1 MAYQTEKLE
10 ARIAEK
16 FGTQKAFAQAIGASR
31 SAVCRY
37 LREGR
42 DWRGSTL
49 IKAIRVLEIPN
60 EEIDSYFFAPKVTQM
75 EPKGVS
81 K

>member
-1 MAYQTEKLE
+1 MAYKTDKLE
-10 ARIAEK
+10 ARIVEK

-37 LREGR
+37 IKEGR

-49 IKAIRVLEIPN
+49 IKAIRVLEIP
-60 EEIDSYFFAPKVTQM
+60 EDEIEAYFFEPRVTLM
-75 EPKGVS
+75 EPKGAKV
-81 K
+81 

>member
-1 MAYQTEKLE
+1 MAYKTEKLE
-10 ARIAEK
+10 ARIVEK

-37 LREGR
+37 IKEGH

-60 EEIDSYFFAPKVTQM
+60 DEIDSYFFDLRVGEVQPK
-75 EPKGVS
+75 EVS

>member
-1 MAYQTEKLE
+1 MAYQTDKLK

-37 LREGR
+37 LKEGH

-49 IKAIRVLEIPN
+49 IKAIRVLEIPQ
-60 EEIDSYFFAPKVTQM
+60 EEVDSYFFVPKVTQM
-75 EPKGVS
+75 EPKGA
-81 K
+81 KK